1 MLFLLDVQD
10 PVALYPFNTA
20 YTTKDM
26 MGKQPDGIPSN
37 VQLAVGP
44 DGNSGGS
51 YQFLG
56 TSNSYIE
63 LPNNGGLDTQ
73 YSLTILM
80 WIYLEELHDGPLFN
94 YRPASPF
101 GVHVWIAAGGKLFF
115 RLANRQDAVYDFM
128 VSQPLNSGQ
137 WIYVGASYDYNTGV
151 ARMWIDGTEVAQSNY
166 GVFTLST
173 SSNVR
178 IGVKSDESRYFKGR
192 IAKVQV
198 YNVALN
204 LEQVLAVKTRGQS

>member
-1 MLFLLDVQD
+1 TPCSSNPCINNATCVAKYEDNDYQCACAPGIQRKGTAKNYTMDPSSTTDLHLLFL
-10 PVALYPFNTA
+10 
-20 YTTKDM
+20 
-26 MGKQPDGIPSN
+26 
-37 VQLAVGP
+37 
-44 DGNSGGS
+44 
-51 YQFLG
+51 
-56 TSNSYIE
+56 
-63 LPNNGGLDTQ
+63 
-73 YSLTILM
+73 
-80 WIYLEELHDGPLFN
+80 
-94 YRPASPF
+94 R
-101 GVHVWIAAGGKLFF
+101 VHVWIAAGGKLFF

-151 ARMWIDGTEVAQSNY
+151 ARMWIDGTEVAQSND

-178 IGVKSDESRYFKGR
+178 IGVKSDDSRYFKGR
-192 IAKVQV
+192 IARVQV